1 MTQMYSVV
9 PVHNG
14 GNLTCPISPLNEGLL
29 QIYHFWFIVNLHA
42 LGIWTVFALVPG
54 IYIPD

>member
-14 GNLTCPISPLNEGLL
+14 GRLTCPISPLNEGLL

-42 LGIWTVFALVPG
+42 LGIWTSPG
-54 IYIPD
+54 YYIPD